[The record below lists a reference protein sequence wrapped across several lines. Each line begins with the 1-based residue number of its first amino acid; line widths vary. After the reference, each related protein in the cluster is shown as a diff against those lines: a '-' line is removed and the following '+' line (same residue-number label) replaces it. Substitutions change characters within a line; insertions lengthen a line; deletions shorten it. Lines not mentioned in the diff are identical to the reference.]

1 MRAYTKFGIG
11 VFCFVIVLVGVFFIP
26 LGTAGGLEKVNIGN
40 KTIRIQTTEKVPV
53 VDVQLI
59 ENTRYCLIDCYAIL
73 RIHPYRDISLPS
85 SQNDEFRWEFIKERH
100 NMLGLSSYNF
110 KVLRNISYFATVYE
124 YGEVTYYYERNSTI
138 PSDCWGYNETHYACN
153 VTEIVGSHKEIRY
166 RQEYKPFNFW
176 GKVLHKDKD
185 YYIKLEGKKHAQL
198 GANNIEWI
206 PTIKNFKISE
216 WAWWNSTW
224 TRKKPINISVSSGTT
239 EKNYTVMLNVS
250 YDSDMQSDFG
260 DLRFLNGSENAEL
273 PYWVEYNVT
282 SNYAYVWVKI
292 DQNITTT
299 NYTIYMYYGN
309 EDADTTSEGMDTFEM
324 FDDFNNLTYWT
335 QQSGT
340 WNATDGVMNSPD
352 ALGSA
357 SYLKYNYSV
366 RNDNYSIHL
375 RFRVNDGSAVADK
388 RIFLLLNGNSTLKYD
403 EAYEPCYYQSYSR
416 IYSDYNVPSWSVSD
430 FDLSAWYYG
439 EIKFQTSGTNVTH
452 AELYYDNNKTHIG
465 NHSMDGNLDHQ
476 GHYFGFLAI
485 YAFFSVDYVFMRKYQ
500 LPEPTYAFGTEIHD
514 TSPPNITIWHPENTT
529 YNTTSIDLN
538 WTTNETLDWCAYSL
552 NGSAN
557 VSFTNEGQYTGDSF
571 DTSGSGNLNPLGIT
585 QNGTYFWIVDYDNSE
600 VYKYWMNG
608 TYTGEYW
615 NTTVENN
622 DPYGITQNGTYIWVS
637 DVVDAKVYKY
647 LMDGTYIE
655 SWDTSGQSRPTGI
668 TQNGTYFWITDSTS
682 KKVYK
687 YWMNGTYTGEHW
699 DTAVD
704 GIYVSPTGITQ
715 NGTYFWILF
724 ENSEVYKYWMNGTYT
739 GEHWNAVGGLPY
751 PTGITQNG
759 TYFWIVDNFDKEV
772 YIYFINGTYTGEH
785 WDTAMGGIFYPYSIT
800 QNCTHFW
807 IVNYDICHI
816 NIYTIKGTDTG
827 DEIDVYFESG
837 GANSFLLGVT
847 QNGTYIWTTD
857 YYDSEVYKYWMN
869 GTYTGEHWDTAGSG
883 NEDPVGITQNGT
895 YFWIVDNF
903 DKEVYIYFINGTY
916 TGEHWDTAGS
926 GNEDPVDITQNGKY
940 FWITDSTSKK
950 VYKYWMNGTYTGE
963 HWDTEVDG
971 IYVSPT
977 GITQNGK
984 YFWIVDYDNSE
995 VYKYYFG
1002 NFKKCINTTIIASE
1016 GHQNITVWGN
1026 DSSGNMASDTV
1037 WFTVDT
1043 TPPTVTIDSP
1053 TNGSFYNTSLT
1064 INGTTSDLHKDSC
1077 WLNDTS
1083 FNSSIINVS
1092 STGTFNFSN
1101 ASNLVDGTTYYIT
1114 VICNDTVNNTNYTTV
1129 YFTYDVSGPNIT
1141 TPLIYHDNT
1150 QYTSILRGSNIT
1162 VKVNIT
1168 DATGIDNNSV
1178 ILNITDPNGVN
1189 KVYANM
1195 INTTSITNGYI
1206 FEYNVTVYLNWT
1218 NGTYSVNIT
1227 ANDTFN
1233 QTGLNSTQLNI
1244 YKLTIT
1250 EGSVIQGDA
1259 EINKTTKWQRT
1270 DSVYNPLATSY
1281 TNFIANTSIVS
1292 DVVWYELWNDTD
1304 NHTDDILTVNLT
1316 GNCIEWLISNITATE
1331 TQSWNLYY
1339 NTTIINY
1346 TKYNETV
1353 GGVWY
1358 FYLNVTNNVTNITD
1372 VYAYS
1377 DVYEI
1382 NRTYVLEE
1390 LISGTWTDRTDN
1402 ASYTFRN
1409 IDTDGD
1415 DSYDK
1420 VSWYVPLLD
1429 GLRQFRAYISYI
1441 VVVENKT
1448 ITNPPVTEF
1457 KPINWLNEVT
1467 LKNVDTVS
1475 HSYSIKI
1482 YLPYDAVNIRVDDV
1496 STEPKYD
1503 ANGRYVTLTGTLAGG
1518 SQIIHEIEY
1527 STPPTS
1533 VTVTIDYPDVFWVD
1547 EKAIIN
1553 MNVSVKNW
1561 ASQNITDV
1569 EKSIT
1574 IDYGEELYLCEDF
1587 VSVCNESNAIDSADI
1602 VSGTYVLEIGNMT
1615 PFEIHNYTI
1624 SYLIYTAWSEEKPS
1638 YKDTINTTIFNVN
1651 EWTIKSICPIPMQSV
1666 KLEIPDINCSNVVRV
1681 INSVTEEELEWS
1693 CGSLIVNLGSIGQG
1707 SVINIKV
1714 YSIIGPAPE
1723 PINWLV
1729 ELLRTIIIPNFL
1741 GLFDLE
1747 IWHVLVG
1754 ITLVIFIIVCIRFD
1768 FKGNKRIKRVIRR
1781 IRRNESDIEEYPTEE
1796 ETEEEQYAG
1805 L

>member
-1 MRAYTKFGIG
+1 MKLSVRIG
-11 VFCFVIVLVGVFFIP
+11 LGSLFIIFVVLVGVFFIP
-26 LGTAGGLEKVNIGN
+26 QGIADKQRINLTYSHSDIGFSRGCSYYTIYNNLNKEMPSATAKKLFVHNIKNVVGRIENGEWEYKINETYMDVCKTGSHLEYRLLKYKNGTCNDYGCKTIN
-40 KTIRIQTTEKVPV
+40 KTYCNCSYSVDDYEPCEKWHWVWVKKGDVPSGKIRIPAYGTLEVRFCADIRREKTENGWEVRVDHIPEFNDV
-53 VDVQLI
+53 V
-59 ENTRYCLIDCYAIL
+59 Y
-73 RIHPYRDISLPS
+73 
-85 SQNDEFRWEFIKERH
+85 
-100 NMLGLSSYNF
+100 
-110 KVLRNISYFATVYE
+110 
-124 YGEVTYYYERNSTI
+124 
-138 PSDCWGYNETHYACN
+138 
-153 VTEIVGSHKEIRY
+153 
-166 RQEYKPFNFW
+166 
-176 GKVLHKDKD
+176 DK
-185 YYIKLEGKKHAQL
+185 
-198 GANNIEWI
+198 WV
-206 PTIKNFKISE
+206 
-216 WAWWNSTW
+216 WWNSTW

-375 RFRVNDGSAVADK
+375 RFRVNDGSALYDK

-416 IYSDYNVPSWSVSD
+416 IYSDYNVPSWSVSE

-500 LPEPTYAFGTEIHD
+500 LPEPTYAFGTEIFYD
-514 TSPPNITIWHPENTT
+514 MSPPNITIWHPENTT

-538 WTTNETLDWCAYSL
+538 WTTNETLDWAAYSL
-552 NGSAN
+552 NGGSNITPLLFEEDDTEDSYSCSGSFDPAHPCSDAVDEDWSTYAMVVDSNSYVHENFTIINTKSAN
-557 VSFTNEGQYTGDSF
+557 WTIKYYYAAVWVGGDKYIYPSSYWNGSDWIQLSCRIKDQTTSTVTCQIPLNGLNDILQIKTEIDYSIGKKSKYYEGKVIWFGVGDPLNVTITAQEGQ
-571 DTSGSGNLNPLGIT
+571 N
-585 QNGTYFWIVDYDNSE
+585 
-600 VYKYWMNG
+600 
-608 TYTGEYW
+608 
-615 NTTVENN
+615 
-622 DPYGITQNGTYIWVS
+622 
-637 DVVDAKVYKY
+637 
-647 LMDGTYIE
+647 
-655 SWDTSGQSRPTGI
+655 
-668 TQNGTYFWITDSTS
+668 
-682 KKVYK
+682 
-687 YWMNGTYTGEHW
+687 
-699 DTAVD
+699 
-704 GIYVSPTGITQ
+704 
-715 NGTYFWILF
+715 
-724 ENSEVYKYWMNGTYT
+724 
-739 GEHWNAVGGLPY
+739 
-751 PTGITQNG
+751 
-759 TYFWIVDNFDKEV
+759 
-772 YIYFINGTYTGEH
+772 
-785 WDTAMGGIFYPYSIT
+785 
-800 QNCTHFW
+800 
-807 IVNYDICHI
+807 
-816 NIYTIKGTDTG
+816 
-827 DEIDVYFESG
+827 
-837 GANSFLLGVT
+837 
-847 QNGTYIWTTD
+847 
-857 YYDSEVYKYWMN
+857 
-869 GTYTGEHWDTAGSG
+869 
-883 NEDPVGITQNGT
+883 
-895 YFWIVDNF
+895 
-903 DKEVYIYFINGTY
+903 
-916 TGEHWDTAGS
+916 
-926 GNEDPVDITQNGKY
+926 
-940 FWITDSTSKK
+940 
-950 VYKYWMNGTYTGE
+950 
-963 HWDTEVDG
+963 
-971 IYVSPT
+971 
-977 GITQNGK
+977 
-984 YFWIVDYDNSE
+984 
-995 VYKYYFG
+995 
-1002 NFKKCINTTIIASE
+1002 
-1016 GHQNITVWGN
+1016 NITIWGN

-1053 TNGSFYNTSLT
+1053 TNGSFYNTGLT

-1101 ASNLVDGTTYYIT
+1101 TSNLVDGTTYYIT

-1141 TPLIYHDNT
+1141 TPLIYHDNI

-1189 KVYANM
+1189 KVYDTMGIQYQENPDETSCVGTWDDGACANVYDGDWDTYGNSTGSAYYYPEYTKPSNSYGA
-1195 INTTSITNGYI
+1195 IWQVKDGNGIDNLTIPSDCWNYDSTTLFLSAKTKAGVNSKWYCKGSGGVYQEIRAESNSDGLYEEAIWWKTTNGYL

-1233 QTGLNSTQLNI
+1233 QTGINSTQLNI

-1353 GGVWY
+1353 GGIWY
-1358 FYLNVTNNVTNITD
+1358 LYLNVTNNVTNITD
-1372 VYAYS
+1372 VYTYS

-1415 DSYDK
+1415 GSYDK

-1457 KPINWLNEVT
+1457 KPINWLDEVT

-1533 VTVTIDYPDVFWVD
+1533 VTVTIDYPDIFWVD

-1624 SYLIYTAWSEEKPS
+1624 SYLIYTAVSEEQTPYRENLNGSVVRVDVLKVRS
-1638 YKDTINTTIFNVN
+1638 V
-1651 EWTIKSICPIPMQSV
+1651 SPIPMQTLKV
-1666 KLEIPDINCSNVVRV
+1666 ELPDINCSNVVK
-1681 INSVTEEELEWS
+1681 IDNALTGEEYNWT
-1693 CGSLIVNLGSIGQG
+1693 CG
-1707 SVINIKV
+1707 SVIVDLGLVGQGDVIELRV
-1714 YSIIGPAPE
+1714 YTIEGPAPTPE
-1723 PINWLV
+1723 CGFWCWVIW
-1729 ELLRTIIIPNFL
+1729 EDFL
-1741 GLFDLE
+1741 GIFDLQV
-1747 IWHVLVG
+1747 WHVIL
-1754 ITLVIFIIVCIRFD
+1754 LMVIIVFIIVAIRFD
-1768 FKGNKRIKRVIRR
+1768 FGEAKRRIIRRIKRK
-1781 IRRNESDIEEYPTEE
+1781 ETEHPIEYLEE
-1796 ETEEEQYAG
+1796 EEEEW
-1805 L
+1805 